1 MSPARVRVS
10 CLLLVTLATLIH
22 LVGGS
27 VLWQA
32 VGIVALLLY
41 LATLRGQLTRMAKG
55 LLCAAGLLTLLAL
68 WRSPTP
74 GQLLFEASGR
84 FAFFATFVV
93 ALSMLRLPAYR
104 SRLVRRCGQSMLL
117 QPRAAA
123 TRFSRWGRRCLGSS

>member
-41 LATLRGQLTRMAKG
+41 LATQI
-55 LLCAAGLLTLLAL
+55 
-68 WRSPTP
+68 
-74 GQLLFEASGR
+74 GR
-84 FAFFATFVV
+84 AHV
-93 ALSMLRLPAYR
+93 
-104 SRLVRRCGQSMLL
+104 
-117 QPRAAA
+117 
-123 TRFSRWGRRCLGSS
+123 